1 MFSYV
6 PMMELAVT
14 RCQDLCELK
23 DLNMRLLAINVVL
36 THPRSTLESLKWL
49 VALSYCGAETT
60 VINLLR
66 YFRNCTTHR
75 YLISLH
81 KKGGWYNENT
91 SKFKAIDG
99 VMYEPPW
106 NPLRVEVPWISVPEI
121 THLKDGNNTQ
131 NESLRF
137 YEHPLVLF
145 VISICSFVVLQ

>member
-1 MFSYV
+1 M
-6 PMMELAVT
+6 
-14 RCQDLCELK
+14 
-23 DLNMRLLAINVVL
+23 
-36 THPRSTLESLKWL
+36 
-49 VALSYCGAETT
+49 
-60 VINLLR
+60 INLLR

-91 SKFKAIDG
+91 SEFKAIDG

-145 VISICSFVVLQ
+145 VISICSFVVLQRQKLLNIENDELFDNIRRSLMVILVHSLAATL